1 MFSPPAIRI
10 ARPTLLPIDRRLFR
24 KLASPTPS
32 PVTTRTVRGADP
44 GGYMRLG
51 RLFLS
56 ISIFLRVVQP
66 ILPVNSG
73 KTIID
78 TAFPI
83 LPASQLGPPAIVE
96 DRMIAR

>member
-1 MFSPPAIRI
+1 
-10 ARPTLLPIDRRLFR
+10 
-24 KLASPTPS
+24 
-32 PVTTRTVRGADP
+32 
-44 GGYMRLG
+44 MRLG

-96 DRMIAR
+96 DRMIARMDEDRHALTSERALGRNSKQGTDRRRSEITH